1 MNLTLPLL
9 AAQFSLHPIDY
20 SIMVIYC
27 LFVIGIGFALKKQMK
42 SSADFF
48 LSGRSIPAWVTGLA
62 FISANLGALEV
73 MGMTASGAKYGMLT
87 THFYWIGAVLA
98 MVFLAVFMMPFYYGS
113 KARSAPEY
121 LKLRFDEKTR
131 ALNSISFAVMTV
143 MGSGISM
150 HALAS
155 LLETLM
161 GWDYTLSLLGSSIIV
176 LAYVLKG
183 GLTSAIYTE
192 VLQFFLIVFG
202 FAPVVIL
209 GLKEIGWIDGL
220 KMGLRTVGENSD
232 KLGLSS
238 LEPLG
243 VNAWTSIWSN
253 MGGASQ
259 NAMGI
264 DWFGLVFGLGFVLSF
279 GYWCTNFLVV
289 QRAMAANSMSA
300 ARRTPIIAAIPKIIF
315 PILVIVPGLIAVA
328 LHANL
333 LQPGGKGFLPGS
345 EVAQV
350 RTVGWE
356 KLEPAFIAAKPL
368 MEAAVAKAST
378 SEGMVAKREA
388 SEKVLAIF
396 KTTLA
401 TTKDGK
407 TVEPK
412 LNETAVL
419 NTVYAYNTGKFD
431 PAHAPEIAL
440 TRLTWAGEV
449 DYNNVI
455 TVMLQRYCPVGLLGL
470 ALTALLA
477 SFMSG
482 MAGNVTAFNTVWTY
496 DIYQSYFAPN
506 KSDAHYMKVGR
517 IATVVGI
524 IISIGAAFVAKQF
537 NNIMDVC
544 QLVFG
549 FVNAPLFATFLWGM
563 FSKRVTG
570 HGAFWGLLLGTTT
583 SAAFHV
589 TTITGTDKASFIKG
603 GFIEL
608 YRFQSDMAKNF
619 WLAVFAFTVALVS
632 TYVISLV
639 TKQKKSDSELVGLV
653 YSLTPKQPVE
663 VNEAWYMR
671 PAVAGAILL
680 AIALG
685 LNILFW

>member
-1 MNLTLPLL
+1 M
-9 AAQFSLHPIDY
+9 
-20 SIMVIYC
+20 
-27 LFVIGIGFALKKQMK
+27 
-42 SSADFF
+42 
-48 LSGRSIPAWVTGLA
+48 
-62 FISANLGALEV
+62 
-73 MGMTASGAKYGMLT
+73 
-87 THFYWIGAVLA
+87 
-98 MVFLAVFMMPFYYGS
+98 
-113 KARSAPEY
+113 
-121 LKLRFDEKTR
+121 
-131 ALNSISFAVMTV
+131 
-143 MGSGISM
+143 
-150 HALAS
+150 
-155 LLETLM
+155 
-161 GWDYTLSLLGSSIIV
+161 
-176 LAYVLKG
+176 
-183 GLTSAIYTE
+183 
-192 VLQFFLIVFG
+192 
-202 FAPVVIL
+202 
-209 GLKEIGWIDGL
+209 
-220 KMGLRTVGENSD
+220 
-232 KLGLSS
+232 
-238 LEPLG
+238 
-243 VNAWTSIWSN
+243 
-253 MGGASQ
+253 
-259 NAMGI
+259 
-264 DWFGLVFGLGFVLSF
+264 
-279 GYWCTNFLVV
+279 
-289 QRAMAANSMSA
+289 
-300 ARRTPIIAAIPKIIF
+300 
-315 PILVIVPGLIAVA
+315 IVPGLIAVA